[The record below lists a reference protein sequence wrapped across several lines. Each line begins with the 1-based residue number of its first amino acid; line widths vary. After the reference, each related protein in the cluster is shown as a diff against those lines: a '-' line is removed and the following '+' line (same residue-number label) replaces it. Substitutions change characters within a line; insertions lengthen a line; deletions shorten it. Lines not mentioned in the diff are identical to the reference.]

1 MNQRVI
7 CLPSSTTENILLL
20 EEKFIPAGEI
30 SFSDNPEIE
39 QFNTVV
45 LGLQLN
51 FGISTRDLLEQPTHL
66 EIF

>member
-7 CLPSSTTENILLL
+7 CLSSLTTENILLL
-20 EEKFIPAGEI
+20 EETLIPAGES
-30 SFSDNPEIE
+30 SFSDNLGIE
-39 QFNTVV
+39 QFNTVI